1 MCWWPNLASL
11 EKPDYPVWKIRVFDF
26 PSFRIGSKNE
36 LNMKIW
42 RSKYVWSMKKERRN
56 IKEPTHVLTTN
67 FDILWKPEHPFFTV
81 VRWSIFPNGVK
92 LYIFHKLDHA
102 SMFFRLCMCF
112 SENLV
117 EFHSRNKEVL
127 QTTIR
132 WTQTKDLKLSWWSP
146 HRDDQNGYMKHM
158 IWSLDEEVMS
168 FWKCSRLQNRRFR
181 FSRIRLRYESKLSVY
196 LVRILWFMENAMSS
210 RLYKCRS

>member
-11 EKPDYPVWKIRVFDF
+11 EKPDYPVWKIRVSDF

-92 LYIFHKLDHA
+92 IYIFHKLDHA

-117 EFHSRNKEVL
+117 EFHSRNKEVFSNYNKMNSN
-127 QTTIR
+127 QR
-132 WTQTKDLKLSWWSP
+132 SEAFM
-146 HRDDQNGYMKHM
+146 MKP
-158 IWSLDEEVMS
+158 
-168 FWKCSRLQNRRFR
+168 
-181 FSRIRLRYESKLSVY
+181 
-196 LVRILWFMENAMSS
+196 SS
-210 RLYKCRS
+210 RWSKWVYGTHDLELGRGSYGILKMLQAAKPKVPVFTDQTQIWVKIVSVFG